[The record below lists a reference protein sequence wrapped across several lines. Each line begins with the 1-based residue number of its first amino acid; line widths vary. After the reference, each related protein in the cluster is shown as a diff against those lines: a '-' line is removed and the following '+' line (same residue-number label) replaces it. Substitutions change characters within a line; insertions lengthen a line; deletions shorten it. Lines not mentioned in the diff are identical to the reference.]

1 MAQSGVVVEHPITGE
16 KLIYL
21 KTARETG
28 GAVFQLEIYGQP
40 GAFAAVAHIHPRQT
54 EQFTVLSGT
63 LAARIAGK
71 ELRKVAGDGFVI
83 PAGTPHV
90 WWNAGDDELH
100 MLLEFRPAL
109 RMEHFFEAFFGLAQ
123 DGKVSRT
130 TGLPNLVQM
139 AMILRAFRHEVI
151 LAHPPRLVQTLVFG
165 VLAGFGKL
173 LGYTGEYP
181 YPYAKQAQ
189 AEAQA
194 QQIQPQTP

>member
-1 MAQSGVVVEHPITGE
+1 MAHSGDVLEHPITGE

-21 KTARETG
+21 KTARETD
-28 GAVFQLEIYGQP
+28 GAVFQLEVYGRP
-40 GAFAAVAHIHPRQT
+40 GAFVAAAHIHPRQT

-63 LAARIAGK
+63 LFARIAGK
-71 ELRKVAGDGFVI
+71 ELHKGAGDDFVI

-109 RMEHFFEAFFGLAQ
+109 RTEHFFEAFFGLAQ

-130 TGLPNLVQM
+130 TGLPNLVQL
-139 AMILRAFRHEVI
+139 AMIARAFRQEVV
-151 LAHPPRLVQTLVFG
+151 LARPPRLIQTLVFG
-165 VLAGFGKL
+165 VLAGFGRL

-189 AEAQA
+189 VQAE
-194 QQIQPQTP
+194 IRSHTP